1 MTTIAPAAS
10 TYCPSIGKPTMTRS
24 ARSARVTS
32 GPDRFPA
39 PPIPMALPNR
49 GRAAVVVYLRAH
61 LYGAAVGRTILD
73 RCISTVD
80 RADRVRL
87 VPLRAQFDHEIATAQ
102 RLLGGLTPFGA
113 PGRRVLRVSSTVTLA
128 ALPAG
133 PFVREPLTRLGL
145 LETLR
150 TLVVAKRAMWE
161 LLAES
166 WVADAHDIND
176 RNSTDTDD
184 NNDNDNDKAGSGST
198 RRLLLGLADQ
208 ARAQEDLL
216 EELRRAYG
224 LAVFG

>member
-1 MTTIAPAAS
+1 
-10 TYCPSIGKPTMTRS
+10 
-24 ARSARVTS
+24 
-32 GPDRFPA
+32 
-39 PPIPMALPNR
+39 MALPNR

-184 NNDNDNDKAGSGST
+184 NNDIDKAGSGST